1 MNELRIIDVM
11 NEAML
16 KVLKEKNA
24 DYEKNLMIKNLLKDE
39 AVFFKIDKSKA
50 YEILKNV
57 GVKQEQLENF
67 YKKLI
72 SSDVFYDLLNRK
84 IIKKDDKNILI
95 KYTIYRL

>member
-57 GVKQEQLENF
+57 GVKQEQLENV

-72 SSDVFYDLLNRK
+72 SSDVFYVLLNRK

>member
-24 DYEKNLMIKNLLKDE
+24 DYEKNIMIKNLLKDE

-57 GVKQEQLENF
+57 GVKQEQLENV
-67 YKKLI
+67 YKK
-72 SSDVFYDLLNRK
+72 
-84 IIKKDDKNILI
+84 
-95 KYTIYRL
+95 

>member
-11 NEAML
+11 NESML

-57 GVKQEQLENF
+57 GVKQEQLENV

>member
-57 GVKQEQLENF
+57 GVKQEQLENV

>member
-57 GVKQEQLENF
+57 GVKQEQLENV

-84 IIKKDDKNILI
+84 IIKKDDKIN
-95 KYTIYRL
+95 

>member
-24 DYEKNLMIKNLLKDE
+24 DYEKNLMIKNLLKYE

-57 GVKQEQLENF
+57 GVKQEQLENV

>member
-1 MNELRIIDVM
+1 
-11 NEAML
+11 
-16 KVLKEKNA
+16 
-24 DYEKNLMIKNLLKDE
+24 MINLLKDE

-57 GVKQEQLENF
+57 GVKQEQLENV

>member
-1 MNELRIIDVM
+1 
-11 NEAML
+11 
-16 KVLKEKNA
+16 
-24 DYEKNLMIKNLLKDE
+24 MIKNLLKDE

-57 GVKQEQLENF
+57 GVKQEQLENV

>member
-1 MNELRIIDVM
+1 MKYVD
-11 NEAML
+11 
-16 KVLKEKNA
+16 KVLTELKEKNA

-57 GVKQEQLENF
+57 GVKQEQLENV

>member
-16 KVLKEKNA
+16 KVLKEKNT

-57 GVKQEQLENF
+57 GVKQEQLENV

>member
-57 GVKQEQLENF
+57 GVKQEQLENV

-95 KYTIYRL
+95 KYTNYRL

>member
-57 GVKQEQLENF
+57 GVKQEQLENV
-67 YKKLI
+67 YKK
-72 SSDVFYDLLNRK
+72 
-84 IIKKDDKNILI
+84 
-95 KYTIYRL
+95 

>member
-1 MNELRIIDVM
+1 MNELKIVDVM

-57 GVKQEQLENF
+57 GVKQEQLENV

-84 IIKKDDKNILI
+84 IIKKDDKDILI